1 MNFGQNLKAY
11 FWERRVPF
19 ATMLAIASVVLAL
32 WGSWRMIAYTLPMQV
47 GDYQRAAESGAG
59 NAANAYYDAGL
70 KAYHN
75 QQYKEA
81 KDLLTAAQSALTS
94 SKGDLP
100 PEAKAMAAKIQFA
113 LGNNYFRQKQLKAA
127 AEAYRQSLRFDP
139 DNLEAKYNLEL
150 MQKLL
155 ASGGGSGGPGE
166 PKDPGG
172 SGAGGP
178 KKGI

>member
-1 MNFGQNLKAY
+1 MKFVQDAKSY
-11 FWERRVPF
+11 VWERRVQL
-19 ATMLAIASVVLAL
+19 AVMLAIASVVLAL
-32 WGSWRMIAYTLPMQV
+32 WGSWRMVAYSLPMQM
-47 GDYQRAAESGAG
+47 GDYQRAAESGSG
-59 NAANAYYDAGL
+59 NSANAYYDAGL
-70 KAYHN
+70 AAYQN
-75 QQYKEA
+75 EQYKDA
-81 KDLLTAAQSALTS
+81 QKLFTAAQSALTS
-94 SKGDLP
+94 SSGDLP

-155 ASGGGSGGPGE
+155 ASGGSGNGPGD

-172 SGAGGP
+172 SGPGGP

>member
-1 MNFGQNLKAY
+1 MKFVQDLKSY
-11 FWERRVPF
+11 VWERRVQL
-19 ATMLAIASVVLAL
+19 TVMLAIASVALAL
-32 WGSWRMIAYTLPMQV
+32 WGSWRMVACSLPMQM
-47 GDYQRAAESGAG
+47 GDYVRAAESGSG
-59 NAANAYYDAGL
+59 NSANAYYDAGL
-70 KAYHN
+70 AAYQN
-75 QQYKEA
+75 EQYKEA
-81 KDLLTAAQSALTS
+81 QKLFTAAQSALTS
-94 SKGDLP
+94 SSGDLP

-127 AEAYRQSLRFDP
+127 AEAYRQSLRFAP

-155 ASGGGSGGPGE
+155 ASGGSGNGPGD

-172 SGAGGP
+172 SGPGGP

>member
-1 MNFGQNLKAY
+1 MNSIKTYL
-11 FWERRVPF
+11 WERRVQLAVMF
-19 ATMLAIASVVLAL
+19 AIASAFLAL
-32 WGSWRMIAYTLPMQV
+32 WGGWRMIAYSLPMQT
-47 GDYQRAAESGAG
+47 GDYVRAAESGSG

-70 KAYHN
+70 LAYEN
-75 QQYKEA
+75 EQYKDA
-81 KDLLTAAQSALTS
+81 KELFTAAQSALTS
-94 SKGDLP
+94 SSGDLP
-100 PEAKAMAAKIQFA
+100 QEARAMAAKIQFA

-139 DNLEAKYNLEL
+139 TNLEAKYNLEL

-155 ASGGGSGGPGE
+155 ASGGGSGNGPGD

-172 SGAGGP
+172 AGPGGP

>member
-1 MNFGQNLKAY
+1 MKIVQDFKSY
-11 FWERRVPF
+11 VWERRVML
-19 ATMLAIASVVLAL
+19 ATLVAIASVGLAL
-32 WGSWRMIAYTLPMQV
+32 WGGWRMIAYTLPMQV
-47 GDYQRAAESGAG
+47 GDYQRAAESGSG
-59 NAANAYYDAGL
+59 SAANAYYDAGL
-70 KAYHN
+70 AAYHN
-75 QQYKEA
+75 EQYKEA

-100 PEAKAMAAKIQFA
+100 PEAQAMAAKIQFA

-139 DNLEAKYNLEL
+139 GNLEAKYNLEL

-155 ASGGGSGGPGE
+155 ASGGGGSGPGQ

>member
-1 MNFGQNLKAY
+1 MNSIKTYL
-11 FWERRVPF
+11 WERRVQL
-19 ATMLAIASVVLAL
+19 AVMLAIASAFLAL
-32 WGSWRMIAYTLPMQV
+32 WGGWRMIAYSLPMQT
-47 GDYQRAAESGAG
+47 GDYVRAAESGSG

-70 KAYHN
+70 LAYEN
-75 QQYKEA
+75 EQYKDA
-81 KDLLTAAQSALTS
+81 KELFTAAQSALTS
-94 SKGDLP
+94 SSGDLP
-100 PEAKAMAAKIQFA
+100 PEARAMAAKIQFA

-139 DNLEAKYNLEL
+139 ENLETKYNLEL

-155 ASGGGSGGPGE
+155 ASGGGSGNGPGD

-172 SGAGGP
+172 AGPGGP

>member
-1 MNFGQNLKAY
+1 MNSIKTYL
-11 FWERRVPF
+11 WERRVQLAVMF
-19 ATMLAIASVVLAL
+19 AIASAFLAL
-32 WGSWRMIAYTLPMQV
+32 WGGWRMIAYSLPMQT
-47 GDYQRAAESGAG
+47 GDYVRAAESGSG

-70 KAYHN
+70 LAYEN
-75 QQYKEA
+75 EQYKDA
-81 KDLLTAAQSALTS
+81 KELFTAAQSALTS
-94 SKGDLP
+94 SSGDLP
-100 PEAKAMAAKIQFA
+100 PEARAMAAKIQFA

-139 DNLEAKYNLEL
+139 ENLEAKYNLEL

-155 ASGGGSGGPGE
+155 ASGGGSGNGPGD

-172 SGAGGP
+172 AGPGGP

>member
-1 MNFGQNLKAY
+1 MNSIKTYL
-11 FWERRVPF
+11 WERRVQF
-19 ATMLAIASVVLAL
+19 ATMLAIACAVLAL
-32 WGSWRMIAYTLPMQV
+32 WGGWRMLAYSLPMQT
-47 GDYQRAAESGAG
+47 GDYVRAAESGSG

-70 KAYHN
+70 AAYHN
-75 QQYKEA
+75 EQYKDA
-81 KDLLTAAQSALTS
+81 QKLFTAAQSALTS
-94 SKGDLP
+94 SSGDLP

-155 ASGGGSGGPGE
+155 ASGGGGNGPGD

-172 SGAGGP
+172 SGPGGP